1 MALLI
6 QASSVANGEL
16 PNIDVFVN
24 LTIAHEAFVPDAA
37 PSERARENIFAL

>member
-1 MALLI
+1 MPLLS

-24 LTIAHEAFVPDAA
+24 LTIAHEAFVPNST
-37 PSERARENIFAL
+37 PSER